1 MARVRRTAAFVA
13 LWRALR
19 GASRQGAPS
28 LGTRL
33 AALPRLATAVMSGQW
48 DGLGAG
54 RLALMGVALF
64 YVLSPIDLVPEGL
77 LLAVGLVDDVVVV
90 SWLAGSVLDATDRFV
105 AWERGES
112 QIIDGEV
119 VGERR
124 ILPART
130 SPTETRAMT
139 RPHPLT
145 AMSERQWAQ
154 AWEAQQDVVDAMP
167 QGRGSWLPN
176 IVEARHWGA
185 LRWTSGR
192 PAHASMTGQAVA
204 ESFAVI
210 RPDVTDRRVQ
220 AAVVDVLT
228 DRPPVTR
235 IAGFGI
241 REHQVSASVLG
252 AVALSV
258 VAAIVAALAGAG
270 WALVLVVAVL
280 GAIGGAVIGA
290 SVADH
295 RLGRAKAA
303 VLADARVRVVTGRF
317 APPAWTRLVEATTR
331 LEEISARDHDPEAD
345 QQAHEAVQ
353 GALWEAAGLLL
364 GSSDHTGVQVLADG
378 VERLADV
385 RRG

>member
-1 MARVRRTAAFVA
+1 
-13 LWRALR
+13 
-19 GASRQGAPS
+19 
-28 LGTRL
+28 
-33 AALPRLATAVMSGQW
+33 
-48 DGLGAG
+48 
-54 RLALMGVALF
+54 
-64 YVLSPIDLVPEGL
+64 VLSPVDLVPEGF
-77 LLAVGLVDDVVVV
+77 LLALGLADDVVVV
-90 SWLAGSVLDATDRFV
+90 GWLAGSVLDATDRFV
-105 AWERGES
+105 AWERGELH
-112 QIIDGEV
+112 IIDGEV
-119 VGERR
+119 VGEGWV
-124 ILPART
+124 LPAGT

-176 IVEARHWGA
+176 IVEPRHWGA
-185 LRWTSGR
+185 VRWTSGR

-210 RPDVTDRRVQ
+210 RPDVTDRRVR
-220 AAVVDVLT
+220 AAVVDMLT

-235 IAGFGI
+235 IAGVGI
-241 REHQVSASVLG
+241 REHQISASVLG
-252 AVALSV
+252 AVGLSV
-258 VAAIVAALAGAG
+258 VAAIAAALAGAG
-270 WALVLVVAVL
+270 WALVLVVALL
-280 GAIGGAVIGA
+280 GALGGAVAGA

-295 RLGRAKAA
+295 RLGKTKAA
-303 VLADARVRVVTGRF
+303 VVADSRVRVITGRF

-364 GSSDHTGVQVLADG
+364 GSSDHTGVEVLAHG

>member
-1 MARVRRTAAFVA
+1 
-13 LWRALR
+13 
-19 GASRQGAPS
+19 
-28 LGTRL
+28 
-33 AALPRLATAVMSGQW
+33 MSGQW

-112 QIIDGEV
+112 QIIDSEV

-185 LRWTSGR
+185 
-192 PAHASMTGQAVA
+192 VA
-204 ESFAVI
+204 GE
-210 RPDVTDRRVQ
+210 
-220 AAVVDVLT
+220 
-228 DRPPVTR
+228 
-235 IAGFGI
+235 GWGI
-241 REHQVSASVLG
+241 PYA
-252 AVALSV
+252 
-258 VAAIVAALAGAG
+258 
-270 WALVLVVAVL
+270 
-280 GAIGGAVIGA
+280 
-290 SVADH
+290 
-295 RLGRAKAA
+295 
-303 VLADARVRVVTGRF
+303 
-317 APPAWTRLVEATTR
+317 
-331 LEEISARDHDPEAD
+331 
-345 QQAHEAVQ
+345 
-353 GALWEAAGLLL
+353 
-364 GSSDHTGVQVLADG
+364 
-378 VERLADV
+378 
-385 RRG
+385 